1 MESVTAVADRETMRS
16 QRSLVPYA
24 RENRKAM
31 NHAETR
37 LWWELRRDRFGVRF
51 RRQHPFKGYILDFAC
66 LPIRLAVEVDGSQHA
81 DSARDRRRDAVL
93 QSDGWTMVRV
103 WSWDVFRNTQGVLDA
118 IGAAIEEASLRSTE

>member
-1 MESVTAVADRETMRS
+1 
-16 QRSLVPYA
+16 
-24 RENRKAM
+24 M

-81 DSARDRRRDAVL
+81 DSVRDRRRDAVL
-93 QSDGWTMVRV
+93 RSDGWTIVRV
-103 WSWDVFRNTQGVLDA
+103 WSWDVFRNTEGVLDA
-118 IGAAIEEASLRSTE
+118 IGAAIEEATIRAAE

>member
-1 MESVTAVADRETMRS
+1 
-16 QRSLVPYA
+16 
-24 RENRKAM
+24 M

-93 QSDGWTMVRV
+93 QSDGWTIVRV
-103 WSWDVFRNTQGVLDA
+103 WSWDVFWNTQGVLDA
-118 IGAAIEEASLRSTE
+118 IGAAVEEASLRSTE